1 MRTNLLISLTIFIA
15 LYSCKSK
22 EYEGDGYVINA
33 KTGTVIVGSTVYLE
47 EMVDNQFVKRD
58 STTIGEDS
66 SFTFKGTVSEP
77 SFYRVLLANSQ
88 SVILVLQ
95 NTEKINLEFNSN
107 PEIGNT
113 YTVKGSKQNEYLQEM
128 NFLDANF
135 QEQTR
140 QLREQHSI
148 AVQRGNKDAQLDAFK
163 RYEELRLSYNKQ
175 YKTFIDTAQTSIVV
189 IMVANSYLSF
199 DDDIAFLENVANR
212 YKKELPNSKY
222 TKQFVDRVTL
232 AKKVAV
238 GSIAT
243 DFTLKTIDG
252 KAISLS
258 SMKGKV
264 LLVDFWASWCGPCRQ
279 ENPNVVKVYNEFKN
293 KGFDVLGVSLDND
306 KDAWQ
311 GAIKKDGLT
320 WNHVSD
326 LKGWDSE
333 VVKSYSITGIP
344 FTLLLDKD
352 GKIIAKNLRGEM
364 LKEKLLEVLKQV
376 LVIQLY
382 LL

>member
-1 MRTNLLISLTIFIA
+1 MQTKLLISISLFIA
-15 LYSCKSK
+15 LFSCKSK

-199 DDDIAFLENVANR
+199 DDDISFLENVANR

-222 TKQFVDRVTL
+222 TKQFIERVTL

-238 GSIAT
+238 GSIAP

-311 GAIKKDGLT
+311 GAIKKDELT

-344 FTLLLDKD
+344 FTLLLDKE

-364 LKEKLLEVLKQV
+364 LKEKLVEILK
-376 LVIQLY
+376 
-382 LL
+382 